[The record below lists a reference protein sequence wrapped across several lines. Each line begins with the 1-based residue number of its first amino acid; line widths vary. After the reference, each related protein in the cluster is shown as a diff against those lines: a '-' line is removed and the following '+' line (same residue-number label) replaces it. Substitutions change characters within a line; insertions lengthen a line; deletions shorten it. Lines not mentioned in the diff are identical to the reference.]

1 MFSYVKLHWGGSEHY
16 LDTVNNT
23 MMEIQLFLYNKDLY
37 DSFQEALLYND
48 GVLGVAFLVTER
60 DSYEISRCIVYH
72 LHPTKLK
79 KYVSHNYSENGKVF
93 LVVGLRW
100 HVTCDVETH
109 IVNIPTHKLSSRTEK
124 LPVNVNLIRQPPA
137 TAHFCWHGRLAFY
150 VYVYGQH
157 F

>member
-60 DSYEISRCIVYH
+60 DSYEITRYIFH
-72 LHPTKLK
+72 LHLINFLK
-79 KYVSHNYSENGKVF
+79 SKCHTITVKMVHFGF
-93 LVVGLRW
+93 LVDVG
-100 HVTCDVETH
+100 
-109 IVNIPTHKLSSRTEK
+109 SM
-124 LPVNVNLIRQPPA
+124 
-137 TAHFCWHGRLAFY
+137 
-150 VYVYGQH
+150 
-157 F
+157 